1 MIEQP
6 PTVPGRVP
14 APPGLTYPL
23 RWRENNAAALAKV
36 LASDIH
42 YAKIPAAI
50 REAFAVPF
58 RSFYSALAQHTLA
71 WAVHVGSSEELS
83 RDWAKNRDSLPL
95 PWGGKYQFS
104 AEWGLLR
111 MHTSAV
117 TSTTSRDETLVHE
130 FGHHI
135 DETFGALWPGATD
148 GTQNSLSGTPQ
159 FLAFWAQVGPNIPKV
174 LYGSTNRVEWFAEL
188 WTTQIMNDSV
198 TFLGLGGNDPTAAAA
213 IRKLFT
219 DRLPM
224 PNLTGY

>member
-6 PTVPGRVP
+6 PTVPARVP

-23 RWRENNAAALAKV
+23 RWRENSAAALAKV
-36 LASDIH
+36 VASDIH

-58 RSFYSALAQHTLA
+58 VSPYLPAYRFA
-71 WAVHVGSSEELS
+71 WAAHVGSSEQLS
-83 RDWAKNRDSLPL
+83 RDWAKNRDALPL
-95 PWGGKYQFS
+95 PWGGKYQGGF
-104 AEWGLLR
+104 EWGTNR
-111 MHTSAV
+111 TATTAV

-135 DETFGALWPGATD
+135 DATYGTLWPGATE
-148 GTQNSLSGTPQ
+148 GIQELSNTAP
-159 FLAFWAQVGPNIPKV
+159 FLAIRAQVGANIPKV
-174 LYGSTNRVEWFAEL
+174 LYGSTNRLEWFAEL

-198 TFLGLGGNDPTAAAA
+198 TFLGLGGNDRTAAVA

-224 PNLTGY
+224 PPLLNF